1 MYDSGFVVITSN
13 LIIDDECLPF
23 KVSDTIS
30 LSRGTELERDSF
42 QKVINDAGYFG
53 KLVLLPGAE
62 KEVSQ
67 QDGSVSWKNNKSF
80 IPYVFTYKNFN
91 HLVPE
96 LELAG
101 TLMQPKLL
109 CGMQAAY
116 YDKNHD
122 SVSYSTLISSE
133 NIHWMGEQAKNP
145 PKTYQKVDLDDFSKV
160 FNIIISLP
168 LDNHYKR
175 ILELYKSTMLII
187 KNTSLLT
194 LSYFSILEALLTS
207 QDGLSITKQLERKIN
222 LIFNINGE
230 VESVP
235 YFGSISSKKLWA
247 NLYGLRSDIAHG
259 NSYTI
264 DSTLKSFENVNDY
277 LDLVVVKILRFS
289 LNNQQ
294 LVEDLKAC

>member
-1 MYDSGFVVITSN
+1 M
-13 LIIDDECLPF
+13 PF

-30 LSRGTELERDSF
+30 LSKGTEFERDSF
-42 QKVINDAGYFG
+42 QKVIKDAGYFA
-53 KLVLLPGAE
+53 KLVLLPGTE
-62 KEVSQ
+62 KEVSEK
-67 QDGSVSWKNNKSF
+67 DGSVSWKSNENF
-80 IPYVFTYKNFN
+80 IPYIFTFRNFN

-101 TLMQPKLL
+101 ALMQPKLL
-109 CGMQAAY
+109 CGMQAGY
-116 YDKNHD
+116 SDKNHD
-122 SVSYSTLISSE
+122 SISYYTLMSSE
-133 NIHWMGEQAKNP
+133 NMHWMGEQAKNP
-145 PKTYQKVDLDDFSKV
+145 PKTYQRVDLNDFSQV
-160 FNIIISLP
+160 FNIIISLSSE
-168 LDNHYKR
+168 NHYKR

-194 LSYFSILEALLTS
+194 LSYFSVLEALLTN

-222 LIFNINGE
+222 LIFNIDGE
-230 VESVP
+230 VESAP
-235 YFGSISSKKLWA
+235 YFGSVSSKKLWA
-247 NLYGLRSDIAHG
+247 NLYGLRSNIAHG

-289 LNNQQ
+289 LNNQK